1 MRDALYSLAAR
12 RALRLPRVGVVVA
25 AASVAVCTLVITPL
39 MRLAPVDALG
49 PVYLVA
55 VVLVAANWGARLG
68 AATAIACAAAFDW
81 FHIPPDGSLGIRG
94 TRNWVALGVFLVA
107 AISIALVAE
116 LAHRLRE
123 SQARQQRE
131 AQSRTRVLAA
141 ADAERRR
148 VVRDLHDGAQQ
159 RLVHTVIALKL
170 ARAAL
175 DRGEAPAALVVE
187 ALENAEL
194 ATAELRDLAHGI
206 LPAALARGG
215 LRAGVE
221 SLVERMRLPVTV
233 DVTPARV
240 AATVE
245 ATAYFVAAEALT
257 NTVKH
262 AGATRATVSAR
273 VERGALVVEVRD
285 DGVGGARIGGSTGL
299 LGLEDRVAA
308 LSGGLTIDSPL
319 GRGTAIRATLPLT
332 EEAVEW

>member
-1 MRDALYSLAAR
+1 
-12 RALRLPRVGVVVA
+12 
-25 AASVAVCTLVITPL
+25 
-39 MRLAPVDALG
+39 
-49 PVYLVA
+49 
-55 VVLVAANWGARLG
+55 
-68 AATAIACAAAFDW
+68 
-81 FHIPPDGSLGIRG
+81 
-94 TRNWVALGVFLVA
+94 
-107 AISIALVAE
+107 
-116 LAHRLRE
+116 
-123 SQARQQRE
+123 
-131 AQSRTRVLAA
+131 VLAA

-159 RLVHTVIALKL
+159 RLVHTVITLKL